1 MSELMNNQVNG
12 MSPNGPGSRLITE
25 KNMENEPR
33 DAKQKPW
40 KERLA
45 EATQIL
51 LKYKGGRASL
61 EQRVIEAERYYR
73 MHNWWSKEH
82 TNKKYGIKSN
92 SGWLFNS
99 CMVKHADAMDNYP
112 EANVL
117 PRESADEQTAKL
129 LTEVLPCVLELN
141 DFEEIYDNGWWDKL
155 VKGTAVYAATWD
167 AEANN
172 GLGEIAIRRVDVLNC
187 FWDPSCGN
195 VQDGKNFF
203 FVTLADA
210 DEIREEYGDKVADAI
225 SAVPNISPGM
235 YAYETVHDNAGKV
248 AVIDWYYKRNGVLQY
263 AKYVEDELLY
273 ASEDDERY
281 RERGYYDHG
290 MYPFVFDP
298 LYTMEG
304 SPAGFGQV
312 DLCRDAQDYIDRLD
326 SIIVDSALINGRP
339 KYFYNNQ
346 GGVNDKEVLDP
357 EVPLVRVNGSGAIGE
372 SIMPFSKSELNPMY
386 VNVLNQKINELRET
400 SGSTAAAQGGAAAG
414 VTAYSAIAAMQEAAS
429 KPSRDLIRAGYRRF
443 KDLCYMVIEL
453 MRQFY
458 DTPRV
463 YRITGEGSQ
472 AQYVE
477 FDNANMQGM
486 TAVGPTGEEFTAH
499 EPIYDIKVRPSKQTA
514 YSRMAQNELAKE
526 LYGAGIFAPQNADS
540 ALAVLDMM
548 QFEGKEKVVERVQQN
563 GTLMQMVQQ
572 LTMQVQQLTAAMG
585 LQPAGA
591 PGMAGAEPAPA
602 AGAPAGESP
611 LNEPKTDSL
620 GAEQQTGRRINAPR
634 ERANAASAV

>member
-1 MSELMNNQVNG
+1 MSEMNNN
-12 MSPNGPGSRLITE
+12 GSRLIQDRNLGE
-25 KNMENEPR
+25 QNADGQK
-33 DAKQKPW
+33 KPW

-73 MHNWWSKEH
+73 MHNWWNKED
-82 TNKKYGIKSN
+82 KKRWGAKSN

-99 CMVKHADAMDNYP
+99 CMIKHADAMDNYP

-141 DFEEIYDNGWWDKL
+141 DYEEIYDNGWWDKL
-155 VKGTAVYAATWD
+155 VKGTCVVAATWD
-167 AEANN
+167 ADANN
-172 GLGEIAIRRVDVLNC
+172 GLGEISINRVDVLNC
-187 FWDPSCGN
+187 FWDPSVN
-195 VQDGKNFF
+195 NIQDGKNFF
-203 FVTLADA
+203 FVTMMDVEELR
-210 DEIREEYGDKVADAI
+210 EIYGDDVADQV
-225 SAVPNISPGM
+225 SSVPMITPGM

-248 AVIDWYYKRNGVLQY
+248 AVIDWYYKRNGLLHY
-263 AKYVEDELLY
+263 AKYVEDTLLY

-281 RERGYYDHG
+281 AERGYYDHG

-298 LYTMEG
+298 LYMMEG

-312 DLCRDAQDYIDRLD
+312 DLCRNAQDYIDRMD
-326 SIIVDSALINGRP
+326 SIIADSALINGRP

-346 GGVNDKEVLDP
+346 GGVSEDDILDP
-357 EVPLVRVNGSGAIGE
+357 ERSLVRVNGAGAIGD
-372 SIMPFSKSELNPMY
+372 SIMPFSKSELNPLY
-386 VNVLNQKINELRET
+386 VQVLNQKINELRET

-458 DTPRV
+458 DTPRI
-463 YRITGEGSQ
+463 YRITGDGQ

-477 FDNANMQGM
+477 FDNQAMQGQVM
-486 TAVGPTGEEFTAH
+486 MGAMGEEYRTH

-548 QFEGKEKVVERVQQN
+548 QFEGKDKVVERVQQN

-572 LTMQVQQLTAAMG
+572 LMMQVQQLQAALGMA
-585 LQPAGA
+585 QPAAPAEGA
-591 PGMAGAEPAPA
+591 PQGG
-602 AGAPAGESP
+602 GAPAPEAES
-611 LNEPKTDSL
+611 EPQTDSL
-620 GAEQQTGRRINAPR
+620 GAEKQTGKRITSPR
-634 ERANAASAV
+634 ERANAASSVG